1 MTPKEHSVSQSS
13 SSVHSTDTAVF
24 AMGCFWCTD
33 AVFEQLDG
41 VISVTPGYTGGADTQ
56 PTYKKVCTG
65 TTGHAEASE
74 IIFNPEKISYAEL
87 LEVFW
92 KAHDPTTLNQQ
103 GADVG
108 TQYRSAIFYLN
119 DRQRELA
126 EEYKAKLTS
135 AEVFDRPIVT
145 EITPLKTFYKAED
158 YHRSYYDLNGTA
170 PYCRF
175 VITPKVE
182 KVRNLFADKLR
193 KQ

>member
-1 MTPKEHSVSQSS
+1 MSTKELSHSLSS
-13 SSVHSTDTAVF
+13 DSVKETDTAIF

-33 AVFEQLDG
+33 AVFEQLEG
-41 VISVTPGYTGGADTQ
+41 VVSVTPGYTGGADTS

-74 IIFNPEKISYAEL
+74 IVFNPAEISYSEL

-108 TQYRSAIFYLN
+108 TQYRSAIFYRN
-119 DRQRELA
+119 EEQRKLA
-126 EEYKAKLTS
+126 EEYKDKLIS
-135 AEVFDRPIVT
+135 AGIFDQPIVT
-145 EITPLKTFYKAED
+145 EITPLKIFYKAED
-158 YHRSYYDLNGTA
+158 YHQSYYDLNGNA

-182 KVRNLFADKLR
+182 KVRKQFGDKL
-193 KQ
+193 KKD